1 MALYFDQGGTE
12 RYTLQDFEPSFG
24 EKFGAATRG
33 QRLEE
38 YTETLTELARVA
50 SVRNEPKLSVADAS
64 EYLKT
69 FDFKMPVAPKDNE
82 YSKSQ
87 LDIIAA
93 RQRELAIINDVRERT
108 PWDLGSVPRGLAMF
122 GVSMTDPINVA
133 TAFVPWSRVLPFAS
147 RLQAMRVS
155 PSALTRAGGRVGLGA
170 LDAAISVAVIE
181 PFYYK
186 GRQYIGDDYDAY
198 DSMQNIAFGALVGGG
213 IVGIGGAGADV
224 FRRVTARAAPSER
237 FRGLSTDEI
246 MEVQAIEAEVKSGR
260 KQFKTVEEFTE
271 SDVASAL
278 EKRIAEAPASVRRVL
293 GVDEL
298 DTMSTA
304 ERRAFDPE
312 ASAERPRATQVS
324 IAELDGQMTA
334 TNLNGYVRGSVDNG
348 VLRIEDAFVPEGM
361 RGRGNA
367 SAMTEALVNRAISRG
382 LDVETGA
389 SVSREFGNVADSL
402 QRKGFDVEK
411 NPTAIELDATD
422 EFPDGAIVATDG
434 NPVYRIAQSET
445 YVRPADTA
453 ADQVNRA
460 DPETREM
467 VFRSGVAQMVDGKI
481 LNIDPVMR
489 TDPNVDGSVTAADIV
504 ASAKNSDAP
513 ENIDVADFEASDKI
527 ADENS
532 TSQKWDSVADAQQAL
547 DEADIILDT
556 AIRNGDDAFKFSRS
570 KEAPLPE
577 GIGSIGF
584 YSALQRGVSAIESKA
599 STPEGW
605 KSAVKGL
612 VNKGLVKQDEIE
624 WTGLNEWLDLQ
635 SGKVTKEQIND
646 FLQNNGVKIEEIKL
660 GSANELQAAQ
670 QTVNDIRE
678 ILDAGQVLDDD
689 ASDFL
694 QQYYRARIEGR
705 RNSQAEASLEEYLN
719 DAGDLRYINEIEQ
732 ASAEIAGNTTKYGQY
747 TLPGGKN
754 YRELLLTLPDVVSPR
769 LNARRLEIEA
779 LGVEATE
786 AQRKEWTEIMN
797 RLQPDFRDI
806 EGADP
811 FIGFPTYR
819 SSHWDQPNVLTHI
832 RINDRVDATGAKVLF
847 VEELQSDWAQEGR
860 KKGFGKK
867 YDVVDANGNVVK
879 KFDTQADA
887 NNYVRD
893 NITPDDVLGVRP
905 VQGLPLAPFIE
916 DTKSWLSLSLKRVM
930 NYAIENGYDKV
941 AFVNGR
947 QSADRYDLS
956 KKVERLS
963 WQQSEGILTAETIDG
978 GVREVARGITKDQL
992 GDYVGKDVAQKL
1004 TKQLPFYVDGL
1015 TVQQLSGVD
1024 LKVGGEGMISF
1035 YDKIVPNVTKDL
1047 LKKFG
1052 GEGLETVNIVERK
1065 ALGADKET
1073 DELFTQLSGEQPP
1086 TEFKADYQQTGFKI
1100 TDKMRETVSGGLPL
1114 FARGAVVG
1122 TTDNVEAIVAQSFG
1136 KDSQKLLDA
1145 GQIRIVNKTTD
1156 IPGKNIPKDAKGAT
1170 APDGTVYMVAENL
1183 SAGEIKSIVLHEV
1196 GVHVGMRQML
1206 GDATFN
1212 DVIKQVDAAILRG
1225 EDWAQTARD
1234 SVPSDTR
1241 LADIP
1246 EEQLAYLVQNSPE
1259 LPLVQRI
1266 VAAVRAWFYKNFASA
1281 RNLITLTEADFR
1293 ELAISSLRFAARQT
1307 ELEATADFMYARG
1320 NTPDPSTIKSELKA
1334 EDDNLARVRSYS
1346 DVLRSAADKLDND
1359 AAAVAAMKAQ
1369 MPDITAAEID
1379 ELLQGLR
1386 RQVTNM
1392 RMMTRAARDAMLA
1405 GQKAD
1410 EMQSEAMLAANKMSA
1425 DMEQAAIVQRRNA
1438 ALNVA
1443 VRLKLSTFA
1452 NQFKD
1457 SGLDAEGFFA
1467 ILGGSQRVRAGS
1479 RLSVD
1484 AEAKAFRSEFVGG
1497 MLADLEKAN
1506 VKEVFISGAF
1516 DREIYDALYK
1526 LGQKNADMSTISP
1539 EVMAV
1544 ANIVNKYQTNARN
1557 RRNRFGAWIRDLQG
1571 YITRQSH
1578 DMYKIRAASEDEWVN
1593 LVKDKLDIPK
1603 MIRLGLISELD
1614 PIGSLR
1620 GMYNDFA
1627 SGIHMKGKAAEED
1640 IVAFSTGTNLAKRES
1655 VSRSLYF
1662 KDGIAAYEYNEKFG
1676 TGRLSDSV
1684 LHGLEQSAQSVALLK
1699 LLGTN
1704 PESNLVRVMDEYEG
1718 SLTGERRTKFHQKRG
1733 QILNMLK
1740 QVDGSVNVPG
1750 DVTAAKIGSFL
1761 RTWQTMAKLGG
1772 SMISSFS
1779 DVAGFAAELRYAQD
1793 KNLLSGVGIAIK
1805 SLLSGRA
1812 TGEQAD
1818 ILVSLGV
1825 FHESLAGAVTQRF
1838 DTPELSGKTAYAM
1851 RQYFRFNGLTWWT
1864 ETLRDGAALSHSSYL
1879 ATQKGKAFADLS
1891 PDVTRLLKQYNI
1903 DGAKW
1908 DLMRLGTMRSADG
1921 VQYMTPDAIRTI
1933 PRETLEAYIT
1943 SVGRVP
1949 NEATV
1954 QNLVDDLSQ
1963 TMRTMFLDR
1972 AHFAVIEPGARARA
1986 FMYRGTQPGTV
1997 SGEILRYI
2005 TQFKS
2010 FSVAMTQMVLGRE
2023 VYGRGYDSLGDY
2035 LKNGKGDMLG
2045 LATMVGLYT
2054 ILGYGAM
2061 ATKDLL
2067 KGRTPRDPL
2076 DYKTWMAALAQS
2088 GGLGIYGDF
2097 LFGEVARNSGSL
2109 VSTIAGPVA
2118 GFGDTV
2124 MNLFQRMRDGDDT
2137 AAASFRALL
2146 NNTPFLNIFYLRPL
2160 LDYLILF
2167 NIQESLNPGFLR
2179 RMEQRIE
2186 RENNQTFIFKP
2197 SEVVR

>member
-38 YTETLTELARVA
+38 YTETLIDVARVA
-50 SVRNEPKLSVADAS
+50 SARNEPKLSAADAS

-93 RQRELAIINDVRERT
+93 RQRELAIINDVRDRT

-133 TAFVPWSRVLPFAS
+133 TAILPWSRAVPFAS

-181 PFYYK
+181 PFYFK

-213 IVGIGGAGADV
+213 IVGIGGVGADV

-312 ASAERPRATQVS
+312 TSAERPRATQVS

-348 VLRIEDAFVPEGM
+348 VLRIEDAFVPEGL

-489 TDPNVDGSVTAADIV
+489 TDPNVDGSVTAADII

-570 KEAPLPE
+570 KEAPVPE

-635 SGKVTKEQIND
+635 SGKVTKEQINE
-646 FLQNNGVKIEEIKL
+646 FLQNNGVKIEEVTLVAKRTYPFTTP
-660 GSANELQAAQ
+660 ERWE
-670 QTVNDIRE
+670 RE
-678 ILDAGQVLDDD
+678 IAAAERMGMFEE
-689 ASDFL
+689 AE
-694 QQYYRARIEGR
+694 RI
-705 RNSQAEASLEEYLN
+705 NQAWEASQGLGG
-719 DAGDLRYINEIEQ
+719 AG
-732 ASAEIAGNTTKYGQY
+732 AAKYPGF
-747 TLPGGKN
+747 TLPGGEN

-797 RLQPDFRDI
+797 RLQPNFRDI

-879 KFDTQADA
+879 NFDTQADA

-916 DTKSWLSLSLKRVM
+916 DTKSWLLLSLKRVM

-947 QSADRYDLS
+947 QSADRYSLS
-956 KKVERLS
+956 KQVKSIEWSGYDSRGATKIVTIYPVGGNAIELPIDAN
-963 WQQSEGILTAETIDG
+963 GLVVKTAGTQFDGKPID
-978 GVREVARGITKDQL
+978 EI
-992 GDYVGKDVAQKL
+992 VGKEIA
-1004 TKQLPFYVDGL
+1004 KQIVEQRGGE
-1015 TVQQLSGVD
+1015 LSGSG
-1024 LKVGGEGMISF
+1024 LEVGGEGMISF
-1035 YDKIVPNVTKDL
+1035 YDKIVPNVTKEL

-1052 GEGLETVNIVERK
+1052 GDGLETVNIVERK
-1065 ALGADKET
+1065 ALRADKET

-1100 TDKMRETVSGGLPL
+1100 TDKMRKTVSSGLPL

-1293 ELAISSLRFAARQT
+1293 ELAVSSLRFAARQT

-1359 AAAVAAMKAQ
+1359 ASAVAAMKAQ

-1457 SGLDAEGFFA
+1457 AGLDAEGFFA

-1484 AEAKAFRSEFVGG
+1484 AEAKAFRSESVGG

-1627 SGIHMKGKAAEED
+1627 SGIHMKGQAAEED

-2118 GFGDTV
+2118 GLGDSV
-2124 MNLFQRMRDGDDT
+2124 MNLFQRMRDGDDV

-2186 RENNQTFIFKP
+2186 RENNQTFFIKP